1 MNMIVKF
8 VSAALLASSVLV
20 TSVVF
25 ADQGKGLNVVLTAA
39 ERQAQMMALV
49 LSVQSMKKHGKEVNM
64 VLCGSAGDLALSSTK
79 TDELKPAGKSPTQL
93 LMVLLKM
100 GASVEICP
108 LYLPNAGKTEANLI
122 EGITVASPPVVAG
135 RLLDTEYTNLS
146 F

>member
-1 MNMIVKF
+1 MIVKF
-8 VSAALLASSVLV
+8 ISAALLASSVLV
-20 TSVVF
+20 TSAVF

-79 TDELKPAGKSPTQL
+79 TDQLKPAGKSPTQL

>member
-20 TSVVF
+20 TSAVF

-79 TDELKPAGKSPTQL
+79 TDQLKPAGKSPTQL

-122 EGITVASPPVVAG
+122 EGITVASPRVVAG
-135 RLLDTEYTNLS
+135 RLLDHCCPVKK
-146 F
+146 